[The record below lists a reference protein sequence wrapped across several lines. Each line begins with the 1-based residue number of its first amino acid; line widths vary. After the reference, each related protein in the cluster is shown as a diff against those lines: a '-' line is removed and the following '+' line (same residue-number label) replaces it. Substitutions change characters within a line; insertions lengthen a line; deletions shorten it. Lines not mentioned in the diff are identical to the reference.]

1 MTEIEFHK
9 KRIELTPGIIA
20 GYKKDKELAILDSQR
35 KGKRAD
41 TYFEQLLE
49 FKIAIDK
56 RLDMCSQDF
65 RESEHFLKSRGIDP
79 YPLSPGEQI
88 KLEDELM
95 QQFPSLKRTKRA
107 KIYVWFSNLF
117 NKNKGDSTAS
127 L

>member
-1 MTEIEFHK
+1 MNEIEFHK
-9 KRIELTPGIIA
+9 KRIELTRGIIA

-56 RLDMCSQDF
+56 RIAMCSEDF
-65 RESEHFLKSRGIDP
+65 KESEVFLNARGINPYPMTTEEKKQFKKEYPDP
-79 YPLSPGEQI
+79 YRWRWPAWLREPI
-88 KLEDELM
+88 K
-95 QQFPSLKRTKRA
+95 K
-107 KIYVWFSNLF
+107 LF
-117 NKNKGDSTAS
+117 TKNKGDSTAA